1 MDDDDDLY
9 GGYTAT
15 ASSFNPGAN
24 DDEFNH
30 DAPPA
35 ASGSRQGTAGPGRM
49 GTAALGSRP
58 MTASNKAAGY
68 SGGRPG
74 TAVAGGP
81 AVAGGKGPAP
91 PLSKKAEDGPDV
103 AIKEHEA
110 KCHELLETSS
120 RAQHNKDW
128 VRAVETAREACKRER
143 QVHRV
148 RENAGMDDAQNLGLA
163 FATQLNLGNAYEGN
177 QQVADA
183 LEIYTTIVKNKA
195 FVGGGRV
202 RVNMGNVH
210 FNQKDFPK
218 AIKMYRMALDQVP
231 ANQRGLRM
239 KITRN
244 VATAFIRMGQYVDAA
259 NTLGEIMAAEPD
271 INTGLNLIVCHYALG
286 DKDKMKRAFVA
297 LLKLR
302 AYESDDVDEAGD
314 GDGAVGP
321 GAVRREATADD
332 VLGDDGL
339 RQMMREKQL
348 EARRKIIQA
357 AKLIGPKIAGNAELG
372 YEFLL
377 EEMHAHGYEFLA
389 NELEMEQALGHLRG
403 SGANFEEGK
412 RALKEFEKKEHA
424 LKARAAT
431 NLSFLYFAEG
441 DYDNAEKYA
450 DMSVESNRYDARAL
464 VNKGNCML
472 QRGDMEGAKDSYLE
486 AVGVEADCVDAIYN
500 LGLVNKRLEQYQDA
514 LVNFRKVLAIIPND
528 PEATWQL
535 ADVCERAG
543 NTSMAIK
550 QFDLLHARVPTDP
563 GVLARLGAL
572 HAAAGDEA
580 KALQCYNESHRVYPP
595 DINVIEWLGTYHAQ
609 QRAYEKAYKHFAFAN
624 EVKPR
629 DVKWPLLAASCQ
641 RRGGK
646 LADALETYK
655 NIHAKWPDHA
665 ECLKHIVGIL
675 TDLGRTSEAAEF
687 DAKLSIAESRSRGGG
702 SSGANDGGDAL
713 SEAGMRKPLIG
724 RAKLEMPE
732 GGLPPDEASPDAP
745 ETPSKA
751 LNQSVMSDE
760 FGMGGVLDD
769 ELLPGM

>member
-15 ASSFNPGAN
+15 SSSFNPAPN
-24 DDEFNH
+24 DDEFNY
-30 DAPPA
+30 DAPTA
-35 ASGSRQGTAGPGRM
+35 AGGPGGPMRQGTAGGRL
-49 GTAALGSRP
+49 GTAAPARP

-81 AVAGGKGPAP
+81 AVAGSKGPAP
-91 PLSKKAEDGPDV
+91 PLRKKPEDGPDV

-110 KCHELLETSS
+110 KCHELLEASS
-120 RAQHNKDW
+120 RAQVDKDW

-143 QVHRV
+143 QLARV
-148 RENAGMDDAQNLGLA
+148 RENAGMGDSENLELA
-163 FATQLNLGNAYEGN
+163 FATQLCLGNALEGN
-177 QQVADA
+177 DQIADA
-183 LEIYTTIVKNKA
+183 MDTYTQIVKNKA

-202 RVNMGNVH
+202 RVNMGNVY
-210 FNQKDFPK
+210 FNQKDYQK
-218 AIKMYRMALDQVP
+218 AIKMYRMAIDQVP
-231 ANQRGLRM
+231 ANQRWLRM

-244 VATAFIRMGQYVDAA
+244 VAMAFIRMGQYVDAA
-259 NTLGEIMAAEPD
+259 NTLGEIMDNEPD
-271 INTGLNLIVCHYALG
+271 VHTGFQLVVCHYAVG
-286 DKDKMKRAFVA
+286 DKDKMKRAFIA

-302 AYESDDVDEAGD
+302 AYESDEPDED
-314 GDGAVGP
+314 GDDTAGGAGP
-321 GAVRREATADD
+321 GATRRGATADD

-348 EARRKIIQA
+348 EARRKILQA
-357 AKLIGPKIAGNAELG
+357 AKLIGPKISANKELG

-389 NELEMEQALGHLRG
+389 NELEMEQALAHLRG
-403 SGANFEEGK
+403 RGANFEEGK

-441 DYDNAEKYA
+441 DFENAEKYA
-450 DMSVESNRYDARAL
+450 DMSVESNRYDASAL

-472 QRGDMEGAKDSYLE
+472 QRGDMEGARDCYLE

-514 LVNFRKVLAIIPND
+514 LVNFRKVISIIPND

-535 ADVCERAG
+535 ADVCELMG
-543 NTSMAIK
+543 NMAMAIK
-550 QFDLLHARVPTDP
+550 QFDLLHARLPTDP

-595 DINVIEWLGTYHAQ
+595 NIPVIEWLGTYHAQ
-609 QRAYEKAYKHFAFAN
+609 QRAYEKAHEFFAFAS

-629 DVKWPLLAASCQ
+629 DTKWPLLAASCQ
-641 RRGGK
+641 RRAGK

-655 NIHAKWPDHA
+655 SVHARNPDNA
-665 ECLKHIVGIL
+665 ECLRHIVNIL
-675 TDLGRTSEAAEF
+675 TDLGRTSEAAEY
-687 DAKLSIAESRSRGGG
+687 DEKLSTAESRGAG
-702 SSGANDGGDAL
+702 SGGDAL
-713 SEAGMRKPLIG
+713 SAAEKQKPLIG

-732 GGLPPDEASPDAP
+732 GGLPPDEESPHAP
-745 ETPSKA
+745 ETPGRA